1 MVEAIKSDWRKAQ
14 LTERQRALLA
24 FSEKLTATPWEMKE
38 VDVAGLRN
46 HGLADEQIL
55 AVVLV
60 ASFFNVATR
69 IADALGV
76 ELDPQFTP
84 GTPEYKTFLQHPKQ
98 E

>member
-1 MVEAIKSDWRKAQ
+1 M
-14 LTERQRALLA
+14 
-24 FSEKLTATPWEMKE
+24 
-38 VDVAGLRN
+38 AGLRN

-69 IADALGV
+69 IADALGI

-84 GTPEYKTFLQHPKQ
+84 GTPEHKTFLQHPKQ

>member
-1 MVEAIKSDWRKAQ
+1 
-14 LTERQRALLA
+14 
-24 FSEKLTATPWEMKE
+24 MKE

-46 HGLADEQIL
+46 HGLAEEQIL

-84 GTPEYKTFLQHPKQ
+84 GTPEHKTFLQHPKQ

>member
-1 MVEAIKSDWRKAQ
+1 
-14 LTERQRALLA
+14 
-24 FSEKLTATPWEMKE
+24 MKE

-84 GTPEYKTFLQHPKQ
+84 STPEYKTFLQHPKQ

>member
-1 MVEAIKSDWRKAQ
+1 M
-14 LTERQRALLA
+14 
-24 FSEKLTATPWEMKE
+24 
-38 VDVAGLRN
+38 DVAGLRN

-84 GTPEYKTFLQHPKQ
+84 STPEYESFQKG
-98 E
+98 

>member
-1 MVEAIKSDWRKAQ
+1 M
-14 LTERQRALLA
+14 
-24 FSEKLTATPWEMKE
+24 
-38 VDVAGLRN
+38 AGLRN

-69 IADALGV
+69 IADALGI

-84 GTPEYKTFLQHPKQ
+84 GTPEHTAFLQHSNQ

>member
-1 MVEAIKSDWRKAQ
+1 
-14 LTERQRALLA
+14 
-24 FSEKLTATPWEMKE
+24 MKE

-46 HGLADEQIL
+46 HNLTDEQIL

-76 ELDPQFTP
+76 ELDRQVTP
-84 GTPEYKTFLQHPKQ
+84 GTPEYTAFLQHSKQ

>member
-1 MVEAIKSDWRKAQ
+1 M
-14 LTERQRALLA
+14 
-24 FSEKLTATPWEMKE
+24 
-38 VDVAGLRN
+38 DVAGLRN

-69 IADALGV
+69 IADALGI

-84 GTPEYKTFLQHPKQ
+84 GTPEHKTFLQHSKQ

>member
-1 MVEAIKSDWRKAQ
+1 M
-14 LTERQRALLA
+14 
-24 FSEKLTATPWEMKE
+24 
-38 VDVAGLRN
+38 AGLRN

-84 GTPEYKTFLQHPKQ
+84 GTPEHKTFLQHPKQ

>member
-1 MVEAIKSDWRKAQ
+1 
-14 LTERQRALLA
+14 
-24 FSEKLTATPWEMKE
+24 MKE

-76 ELDPQFTP
+76 ELDPQFTS
-84 GTPEYKTFLQHPKQ
+84 GTPEHKTFLQHPK
-98 E
+98 

>member
-1 MVEAIKSDWRKAQ
+1 M
-14 LTERQRALLA
+14 A
-24 FSEKLTATPWEMKE
+24 FSEKLTATPGEMKE

-46 HGLADEQIL
+46 HDLADEQIL

-69 IADALGV
+69 IADALGI

-84 GTPEYKTFLQHPKQ
+84 STPEHKAFLQHPKQ

>member
-1 MVEAIKSDWRKAQ
+1 M
-14 LTERQRALLA
+14 LA
-24 FSEKLTATPWEMKE
+24 FSEKLTATPGEMKE

-46 HGLADEQIL
+46 HGLAEEQIL

-84 GTPEYKTFLQHPKQ
+84 GTPEHKTFLQHPKQ

>member
-1 MVEAIKSDWRKAQ
+1 
-14 LTERQRALLA
+14 
-24 FSEKLTATPWEMKE
+24 MKE

-69 IADALGV
+69 IADALGF

-84 GTPEYKTFLQHPKQ
+84 NTPEHKAFLQHPKQ